1 MKKQPRT
8 GTNGMF
14 DRLFPTKYD
23 FHKMLVDQADTTAAG
38 TQALLSWLKK
48 EIPSEQNDIEKKE
61 ESLDKMRHDMEIT
74 LMEAFSTP
82 FDRRDIYTIA
92 HQMGQILDFAI
103 STYIEMEAFDVRP
116 DDALIEMAT
125 ALNTGAENFA
135 KAIRAMEKDP
145 ASTESLVHGI
155 RKSEHEIEI
164 VYIDAMARVLKKSD
178 PSEALRKRE
187 IYHHL
192 KDAGRALSSTVDIL
206 HRIVVNIA

>member
-1 MKKQPRT
+1 MKRHTKT

-38 TQALLSWLKK
+38 TKALLSWLKK
-48 EIPSEQNDIEKKE
+48 EIPSEQTDIETKE
-61 ESLDKMRHDMEIT
+61 EALDKMRHTMEVQ

-82 FDRRDIYTIA
+82 FDRRDIYMIS

-103 STYIEMEAFDVRP
+103 STYVEMEAFEVRP
-116 DDALIEMAT
+116 DDALIDMAT
-125 ALNTGAENFA
+125 ALNTGAANFA
-135 KAIRAMEKDP
+135 KAMRIMEKDP
-145 ASTESLVHGI
+145 TETESLVHGI

-164 VYIDAMARVLKKSD
+164 IYIDAMARVLKKSD

-192 KDAGRALSSTVDIL
+192 KDAGRALGATIDIL